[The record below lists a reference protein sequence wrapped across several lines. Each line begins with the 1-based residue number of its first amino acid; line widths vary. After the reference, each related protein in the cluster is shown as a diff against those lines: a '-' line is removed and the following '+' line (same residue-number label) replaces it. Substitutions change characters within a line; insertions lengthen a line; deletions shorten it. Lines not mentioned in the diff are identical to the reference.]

1 MKHDGEIMEILSAYD
16 LTGSLRA
23 TAELTG
29 CSHHTVARHV
39 AARDAGR
46 PIAEPAAR
54 PRVTDT
60 YLPKIEEWVEA
71 SKGRIRAD
79 KAHAKLLA
87 LGYVGSERSTR
98 RAIAQVKAA
107 WRLGHTRVHRPW
119 VTEPGM
125 WLQYDFGDGP
135 RIGGVKTI
143 LFVAWLAFSRFR
155 IVIPLRDRTAGDYAV
170 KARTAG
176 EVEFLAI
183 GEGRQD
189 LAGRGRRGR
198 RGRHGPDE
206 RENGRSRD
214 PGQNRRDRRSHMR
227 C

>member
-1 MKHDGEIMEILSAYD
+1 MKHDGEIMEILAAYD

-46 PIAEPAAR
+46 PIAEPATR
-54 PRVTDT
+54 PRVTDA
-60 YLPKIEEWVEA
+60 YLPKIEEWIEA

-79 KAHAKLLA
+79 KAHERLIA
-87 LGYVGSERSTR
+87 LGYAGSERSTR

-119 VTEPGM
+119 ITEPGM

-155 IVIPLRDRTAGDYAV
+155 IVI
-170 KARTAG
+170 
-176 EVEFLAI
+176 
-183 GEGRQD
+183 
-189 LAGRGRRGR
+189 
-198 RGRHGPDE
+198 
-206 RENGRSRD
+206 
-214 PGQNRRDRRSHMR
+214 
-227 C
+227 